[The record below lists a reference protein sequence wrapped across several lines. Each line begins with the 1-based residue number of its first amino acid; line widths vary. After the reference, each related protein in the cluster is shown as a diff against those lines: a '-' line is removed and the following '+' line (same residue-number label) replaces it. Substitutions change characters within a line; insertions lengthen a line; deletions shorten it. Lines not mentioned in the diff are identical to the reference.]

1 MGLKRCFVGWKRN
14 KKKYRKAKGFFLLGA
29 KAKEEL
35 YRY

>member
-1 MGLKRCFVGWKRN
+1 MLCRKRN
-14 KKKYRKAKGFFLLGA
+14 KKIHRRVKAFFLLGA